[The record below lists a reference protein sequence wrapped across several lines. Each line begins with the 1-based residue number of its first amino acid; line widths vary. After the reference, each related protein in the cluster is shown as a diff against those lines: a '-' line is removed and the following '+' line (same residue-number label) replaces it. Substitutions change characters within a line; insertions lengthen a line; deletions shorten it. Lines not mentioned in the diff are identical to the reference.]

1 LASTET
7 ILYAIKTRI
16 TAQFE
21 AHRAALAAELVAT
34 IPTYKT
40 LEVFDVLNP
49 EYPSIEILPSATDVA
64 YYDGQILDDGTE
76 ATGVTVRI
84 TYADM
89 TPSVVGLLLLRY
101 REILKRI
108 VKADPT
114 FGGTLYRV
122 QMSRADWAIMTKS
135 QEAQTIAQE
144 LYQDL
149 RVLTEY

>member
-1 LASTET
+1 MSSTET
-7 ILYAIKTRI
+7 ILGAIKTRI
-16 TAQFE
+16 SSQFE
-21 AHRAALAAELVAT
+21 AHRAALATELAAT

-40 LEVFDVLNP
+40 LELFDVLNP

-76 ATGVTVRI
+76 STEVTIRVS
-84 TYADM
+84 YADF

-101 REILKRI
+101 REIIKRI
-108 VKADPT
+108 IKADPT

-122 QMSRADWAIMTKS
+122 QMGRADWAIMTKS
-135 QEAQTIAQE
+135 QEAQELAQE

>member
-1 LASTET
+1 MSSTEA
-7 ILYAIKTRI
+7 ILGAIKTRI
-16 TAQFE
+16 SSQFE
-21 AHRAALAAELVAT
+21 THRSALAAELAVT

-40 LEVFDVLNP
+40 LELFDVLNP

-76 ATGVTVRI
+76 STEVIIRVS
-84 TYADM
+84 YADF

-101 REILKRI
+101 REIIKRI
-108 VKADPT
+108 IKADPT

-122 QMSRADWAIMTKS
+122 QMGRADWAIMTKS
-135 QEAQTIAQE
+135 QEAQELAQE

>member
-1 LASTET
+1 MASTET
-7 ILYAIKTRI
+7 ILGAVKARI
-16 TAQFE
+16 ASQFE
-21 AHRAALAAELVAT
+21 THRAALAVELAAT

-40 LEVFDVLNP
+40 LETFDVLNP
-49 EYPSIEILPSATDVA
+49 EYPSIELLPSATDVA
-64 YYDGQILDDGTE
+64 YYDGQVLDDGTE
-76 ATGVTVRI
+76 TTAITIRV

-89 TPSVVGLLLLRY
+89 TPATVGSLLLRY

-122 QMSRADWAIMTKS
+122 QMGRADWAIMTKA
-135 QEAQTIAQE
+135 QEAQQVAQE